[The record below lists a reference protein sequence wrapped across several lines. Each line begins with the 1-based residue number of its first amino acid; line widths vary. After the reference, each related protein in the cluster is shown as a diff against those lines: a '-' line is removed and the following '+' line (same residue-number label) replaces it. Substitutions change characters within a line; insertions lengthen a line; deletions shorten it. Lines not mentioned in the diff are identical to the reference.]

1 MSRVLEKSVYRLVV
15 AEVGDYD
22 RMKRKV
28 ESGNLTREQIISFT
42 RKISAIENAICAV
55 CDGESERA
63 KSALIS
69 DIANERGYI
78 KACSKEY
85 YASRSTFDRRKNE
98 AIEMIAAMLGLV

>member
-15 AEVGDYD
+15 AEVGDYE

-78 KACSKEY
+78 
-85 YASRSTFDRRKNE
+85 
-98 AIEMIAAMLGLV
+98 